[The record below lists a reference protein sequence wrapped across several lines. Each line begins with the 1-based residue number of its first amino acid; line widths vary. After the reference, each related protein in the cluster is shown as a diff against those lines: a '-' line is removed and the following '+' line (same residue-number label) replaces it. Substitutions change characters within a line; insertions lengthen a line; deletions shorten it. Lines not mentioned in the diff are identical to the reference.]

1 MNQRSDD
8 HRRGLGGPWPVV
20 FLIFVWAGA
29 YFAWRTVHAERDAQ
43 GQVARIVYPDT
54 RAGRLAYD
62 VFSPLRRLDAHYL
75 GVTSRYDRASLVA
88 PVQTRVEP
96 PESPGSVP

>member
-1 MNQRSDD
+1 MSRRSDD

-20 FLIFVWAGA
+20 FLIFVWASA

-75 GVTSRYDRASLVA
+75 DTPSRRDRISPVTPA
-88 PVQTRVEP
+88 PNRVEP
-96 PESPGSVP
+96 DERPGSAP